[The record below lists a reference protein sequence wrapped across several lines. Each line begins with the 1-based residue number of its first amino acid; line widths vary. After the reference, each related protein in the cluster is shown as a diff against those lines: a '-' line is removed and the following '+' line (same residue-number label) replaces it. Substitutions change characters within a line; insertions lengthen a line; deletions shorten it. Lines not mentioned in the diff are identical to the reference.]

1 MSAKDSS
8 CIDNDKVMVSVK
20 NEKLIKVNLITTVR
34 LLSLC
39 YGQHKTTKLS
49 PKSVLTPPVN
59 ICYHNVKLKVLSIK
73 KAHESTD

>member
-39 YGQHKTTKLS
+39 YGQHKTTKHS
-49 PKSVLTPPVN
+49 PKSFLTPPVN
-59 ICYHNVKLKVLSIK
+59 ICYYNVKLEVLSIK
-73 KAHESTD
+73 KAHESKD

>member
-1 MSAKDSS
+1 
-8 CIDNDKVMVSVK
+8 MVSVK

-39 YGQHKTTKLS
+39 YGQHKATKLS
-49 PKSVLTPPVN
+49 PKSVLTPPVK

-73 KAHESTD
+73 KAHESKD